1 MDDAQAFFKT
11 HEPQEFTDR
20 DGKPMSLDE
29 WSLQFADEE
38 YRRVDE
44 TWIDGPYYTYH
55 VSTVWLGIEGQ
66 IFETMVF
73 SRGQADPAKM
83 NNYQIRCS
91 YLEEA
96 ERQHGSTLISLQQ
109 KLGIKYDD

>member
-1 MDDAQAFFKT
+1 MAKK
-11 HEPQEFTDR
+11 EPTFLVTTTMPTEFTDR
-20 DGKPMSLDE
+20 DGKPMTLDE
-29 WSLQFADEE
+29 WSLQFKDEQ

-44 TWIDGPYYTYH
+44 YWIDGEFYNYQ

-73 SRGQADPAKM
+73 SRGPSDPAKM

-96 ERQHGSTLISLQQ
+96 ERQHGSTVVALRQ
-109 KLGIKYDD
+109 KLGIK